1 MQIVR
6 RYFPRLSDPP
16 FRGPTFR
23 VAALVLCASAFLTA
37 SALATPGEEISR
49 AVAVNGVA
57 DVSAAHPK
65 QFMQAFTAVAFRAQP
80 RELPN
85 YVIAAINLRSELA
98 PNIAAVAIKAVV
110 KNSDIKPGARCVLVD
125 RIIRAAIAANPD
137 AVIAIVKAAASA
149 SPELRQ
155 CVISAAI
162 STVPGARAAIVQA
175 ANAGAVPFAFLTFS
189 ASGHSG
195 FSFTAPTLNPAN
207 ISDLGDSNVNSPEQ
221 PPTP

>member
-1 MQIVR
+1 VQNFR
-6 RYFPRLSDPP
+6 RYFRPVSELSS
-16 FRGPTFR
+16 RRSLVR

-37 SALATPGEEISR
+37 SAPATPAEEISS

-65 QFMQAFTAVAFRAQP
+65 QFLKAFTAVALRTQP

-98 PNIAAVAIKAVV
+98 PNIVAVAVKAVL
-110 KNSDIKPGARCVLVD
+110 KNSDMKPGARCVLVD

-162 STVPGARAAIVQA
+162 STVPGEKDAIIQA
-175 ANAGAVPFAFLTFS
+175 AKTKTIPFAFLTFS
-189 ASGHSG
+189 ATDTRG
-195 FSFTAPTLNPAN
+195 FSFTAATLNPAN
-207 ISDLGDSNVNSPEQ
+207 ISEIGDDSVNSPEQ
-221 PPTP
+221 PPPP

>member
-1 MQIVR
+1 MQIFR
-6 RYFPRLSDPP
+6 RYFQ
-16 FRGPTFR
+16 R
-23 VAALVLCASAFLTA
+23 VGAIVLCASAFLTA

-65 QFMQAFTAVAFRAQP
+65 QFLQAFTAVALRAQP

-85 YVIAAINLRSELA
+85 YVIAAINLRSDLA

-110 KNSDIKPGARCVLVD
+110 KNSEMKPGARCALVD
-125 RIIRAAIAANPD
+125 RIIRAALTANPD
-137 AVIAIVKAAASA
+137 AVVAIVKAAASA
-149 SPELRQ
+149 SPELRH
-155 CVISAAI
+155 CTVNAAI
-162 STVPGARAAIVQA
+162 STLPGYKDAIVQA
-175 ANAGAVPFAFLTFS
+175 GKARVLPFAFLTFS
-189 ASGHSG
+189 ASGNSG
-195 FSFTAPTLNPAN
+195 FSFSAPTLNPAN